1 MGLYPL
7 PVRHG
12 LTVGEIAQLVNGE
25 GWLKNGIRADL
36 TIIPLKNW
44 QRELWYDETGLT
56 FIPPS
61 PNMIDLITATVYPGL
76 CLLEGTNLSEGR
88 GTDLPF
94 QIFGAP
100 WFNPQK
106 LVQELKNLNLPG
118 VMFKDTSFTPRSIPA
133 KSKNPHFQDSL
144 CYGSRLII
152 TDRDSFKPY
161 YSGIHILNTLYRLNP
176 DSFQWRLR
184 SIRVLSGTDAVR
196 QVITNQGNLDSLFT
210 TWQPAINDFM
220 EIRKKYLLYE

>member
-1 MGLYPL
+1 MY
-7 PVRHG
+7 RG
-12 LTVGEIAQLVNGE
+12 LTPLV
-25 GWLKNGIRADL
+25 
-36 TIIPLKNW
+36 LKNW
-44 QRELWYDETGLT
+44 RRELWYDETGLK

-61 PNMIDLITATVYPGL
+61 PNMIDLTTATVYPGL

-100 WFNPQK
+100 WFSPQN
-106 LVQELKNLNLPG
+106 LAQELNSLNLPG
-118 VMFKDTSFTPRSIPA
+118 ITFKDTLFTPISIPA
-133 KSKNPHFQDSL
+133 KSKNPHFKDTL
-144 CYGSRLII
+144 CYGAKLKIVN
-152 TDRDSFKPY
+152 RDSFKPY
-161 YSGIHILNTLYRLNP
+161 YSGVQILNTLYRLNP

-196 QVITNQGNLDSLFT
+196 QVISAQGNLDSLFT
-210 TWQPAINDFM
+210 TWQPAITDFI